1 MFLILTPIC
10 QQLPSVSLACAC
22 MFVCVLQ
29 EASDVDPKVWRE
41 MAKENIGR
49 SLDASLVILSIVTAP
64 QMPSNVQLEE
74 SVEQIIS
81 HAKYHLENNIYPEFD
96 PVYRVEARGEDKCN
110 GVRQC

>member
-1 MFLILTPIC
+1 M
-10 QQLPSVSLACAC
+10 
-22 MFVCVLQ
+22 CVLQ

-41 MAKENIGR
+41 MAKESIGR

-110 GVRQC
+110 GIWQC